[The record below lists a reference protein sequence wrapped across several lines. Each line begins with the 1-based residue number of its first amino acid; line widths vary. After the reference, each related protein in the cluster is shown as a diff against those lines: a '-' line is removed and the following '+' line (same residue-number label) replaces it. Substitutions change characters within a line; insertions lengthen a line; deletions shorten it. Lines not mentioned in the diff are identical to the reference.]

1 MFRKTL
7 ISLAVAST
15 VGLSGCL
22 DDGSNT
28 KNANPDYKISN
39 PDFSGKTWPIFN
51 PITSELPIPND
62 LIFDSKQGDGTFGVS
77 DSSPP
82 VTTALNELSGAS
94 TVAPAVIQL
103 NGKVDASTVK
113 AGSTVF
119 LIELKYASGDP
130 VQALSNSEPPTI
142 DPDNQPAFRADVET
156 LDGTSAIRILPLK
169 PLDPRKRYVVAV
181 TTGIKDVSGQNIVG
195 SPSYQ
200 SLTDEEQPLGNSA
213 LAPVRTLINSL
224 WEPLVTAATSGAV
237 TDSNLAL
244 TYSFTTSNDE
254 KVLQYIAE
262 PASWFA
268 DQLQTFLSVSAAKKV
283 TGAAKFFNK
292 ETLDPKTWDLNGD
305 GSVTA
310 ADFDL
315 NADGKIT
322 PADFLIGG
330 DATFGYD
337 DTSAAVAAAV
347 GGYPSAALKVA
358 LSPIFDA
365 APPAGCDTLT
375 GETAI
380 ACTGVALAK
389 NFSDAG
395 FFPVNKDRGAS
406 DFSFDATTLKPVPL
420 VSIPTASILTG
431 AGFATDD
438 VLAVQGT
445 LSLPYFL
452 STSKQ
457 GTVTDNWVADS
468 TLAAGLNDAF
478 KSLGLKIPQGDPD
491 KSTAVN
497 YIFPFPKK
505 QADVD
510 VPVLVLLPNPSGTNT
525 IAQNGKTIIYQHGI
539 TTDRSAA
546 LTFGTA
552 MAAQGFTVVAI
563 DQPLHGVAAFTAAE
577 QEKLANDVLE
587 GGQDFGLPASLAPSE
602 QTISLLIAGQ
612 LNIQFVIQSTPAS
625 DAASAQAT
633 INTVLSGGTTGNAGL
648 DAAIQFLA
656 GAENTVANAG
666 STVPGLA
673 PMIGNERHFG
683 YYAAQ
688 PSTPAAIDYANGV
701 GDSGSLF
708 INLTSFLT
716 TRDNL
721 RESAVDQM
729 NLRASLEAGG
739 VPIAS
744 TGLNI
749 PTSDIYFVGHS
760 LGTITGTPFV
770 AAVNANQTSA
780 VNPAASANDVTAA
793 SMLTP
798 GGGIVRLLENSP
810 TFAPRILLGLQQS
823 AGLAQG
829 DANLE
834 TYFNVFQATVDTA
847 DPVNFV
853 DNLSDQG
860 SVVLFS
866 EVENDTVIPNA
877 ADEDVWGIPALNAT
891 LTPSQTGLPINVT
904 VDSFSAPLAGTN
916 PLSLGFSD
924 GLEDPLFS
932 IYKQADYP
940 AADGEDGLSH
950 GTPVSAQPAAAFSQM
965 VGETCVTF
973 GGCVVP

>member
-62 LIFDSKQGDGTFGVS
+62 LIFDSDQTDGTFGVS

-142 DPDNQPAFRADVET
+142 DPDNQPSFRADVET

-283 TGAAKFFNK
+283 TGAAKFYSK
-292 ETLDPKTWDLNGD
+292 ETLDPETWDLNDD

-330 DATFGYD
+330 DDTFGYD
-337 DTSAAVAAAV
+337 DTSAAVSAAV
-347 GGYPSAALKVA
+347 GSYPTAALKVA

-365 APPAGCDTLT
+365 PPPAGCDGLM
-375 GETAI
+375 GKSAI
-380 ACTGVALAK
+380 ACTGVALAS
-389 NFSDAG
+389 NFSDLM
-395 FFPVNKDRGAS
+395 PIQDDRGAS
-406 DFSFDATTLKPVPL
+406 DFTFDTSSVLPVPL
-420 VSIPTASILTG
+420 VSAVTSPILSN
-431 AGFATDD
+431 AGLAQND
-438 VLAVQGT
+438 VLVAQGT

-457 GTVTDNWVADS
+457 GIVSDSWVADS
-468 TLAAGLNDAF
+468 GLAYGLNEAF
-478 KSLGLKIPQGDPD
+478 SSLGLKIPQADPS

-505 QADVD
+505 QTDVE
-510 VPVLVLLPNPSGTNT
+510 VPVLVLLPNPSGDNT
-525 IAQNGKTIIYQHGI
+525 IPKNGKTIIYQHGI

-546 LTFGTA
+546 LTFGTLL
-552 MAAQGFTVVAI
+552 AAQGFTVVAI
-563 DQPLHGVAAFTAAE
+563 DQPLHGVAAFSADE
-577 QEKLANDVLE
+577 QEEL
-587 GGQDFGLPASLAPSE
+587 
-602 QTISLLIAGQ
+602 TRTLLS
-612 LNIQFVIQSTPAS
+612 STGAS
-625 DAASAQAT
+625 DSQVDALTPLVLAGNVSNLAAALGGDTAT
-633 INTVLSGGTTGNAGL
+633 AMSLINTT
-648 DAAIQFLA
+648 Q
-656 GAENTVANAG
+656 NAG
-666 STVPGLA
+666 STIPGIA
-673 PMIGNERHFG
+673 RMTGHERHFG

-688 PSTPAAIDYANGV
+688 PSTPAKIDYENGV

-729 NLRASLEAGG
+729 NLRASLSEDVTIKTG
-739 VPIAS
+739 V
-744 TGLNI
+744 TI
-749 PTSDIYFVGHS
+749 PSGDIYFVGHS

-770 AAVNANQTSA
+770 AAVNANQISETIDPN
-780 VNPAASANDVTAA
+780 VKANDITAA

-829 DANLE
+829 DADLE
-834 TYFNVFQATVDTA
+834 TYFNIFQATVDTA

-853 DNLSDQG
+853 DNLADQG
-860 SVVLFS
+860 STVLFS

-877 ADEDVWGIPALNAT
+877 ADDDVWGIPALDAT
-891 LTPSQTGLPINVT
+891 LTPAQTGLPINVT
-904 VDSFSAPLAGTN
+904 VKSFSAPLAGTN
-916 PLSLGFSD
+916 PLSLGFDD
-924 GLEDPLFS
+924 GLADPLFH

-940 AADGEDGLSH
+940 AADGEDSLSH
-950 GTPVSAQPAAAFSQM
+950 GTPVSAQPAAAFGTM
-965 VGETCVTF
+965 AVETCVTF
-973 GGCVVP
+973 GEAAGDCSP